1 MFHKIVIIAALL
13 FNSLVLFS
21 QKTNQFNHNGQRTGK
36 WIVYL
41 DSAKTIK
48 SIEGK
53 YRKGKPKGTFFY
65 YTNEGVLERKE
76 ISRFSKLKTT
86 TYYSDQTI
94 RSKGQARIENLPD
107 KIHYY
112 YFGQWKYYDKNG
124 KLEKYCSYEKGNL
137 VKTVYADR
145 SIKWND
151 SLIQVLNAMDAY
163 FNKHNAVLLDS
174 ISLSAFNISRRER
187 LQLELYMSDT
197 LTYGKLSTIFSRFG
211 YPSKSIAHETCIIPF
226 YLLSFAPVGIRE
238 KYLYLLVDAANK
250 GDLEWKSLAFYIDKL
265 ELAKGGKQIYGTQ
278 YYYKAN
284 QMVYYPVKD
293 PETLESRRKQIGL

>member
-1 MFHKIVIIAALL
+1 MFLRTIFIAVFL
-13 FNSLVLFS
+13 FCSLVLFS
-21 QKTNQFNHNGQRTGK
+21 QKTNQLNKKGQRTGK

-48 SIEGK
+48 STEGR
-53 YRKGKPKGTFFY
+53 YRNGKPKGMFYY

-86 TYYSDQTI
+86 TYYSNHTV

-107 KIHYY
+107 KVHYY
-112 YFGQWKYYDKNG
+112 YFGQWKYYDENG
-124 KLEKYCSYEKGNL
+124 KLEKYCTYEKGNL
-137 VKTVYADR
+137 VKTVYLNR

-151 SLIQVLNAMDAY
+151 SLIQVLHSMDAY
-163 FNKHNAVLLDS
+163 FNKQNAPLLDS
-174 ISLSAFNISRRER
+174 ISRSAFNISRRER
-187 LQLELYMSDT
+187 LQLELFMNDT
-197 LTYGKLSTIFSRFG
+197 LTYSMLAKIFSQYG
-211 YPSKSIAHETCIIPF
+211 YPSKSITNEACIIPF
-226 YLLSFAPVGIRE
+226 YLLSFAPLGIRE
-238 KYLYLLVDAANK
+238 KYLPLLNDAANK

-284 QMVYYPVKD
+284 QVVYYPVKD

>member
-1 MFHKIVIIAALL
+1 MFHKLVIIATFL
-13 FNSLVLFS
+13 FYSLILFS
-21 QKTNQFNHNGQRTGK
+21 QKTNQFNNKGQRTGK

-48 SIEGK
+48 SSEGK
-53 YRKGKPKGTFFY
+53 YRNGKPKGKFYY

-86 TYYSDQTI
+86 TYYSDHTI

-124 KLEKYCSYEKGNL
+124 KLEKYCTYEKGNL
-137 VKTVYADR
+137 VKTRYLNR

-151 SLIQVLNAMDAY
+151 SLIQVLNAMDDY

-174 ISLSAFNISRRER
+174 ISLSAFNINRRER
-187 LQLELYMSDT
+187 LQLELYMNDT
-197 LTYGKLSTIFSRFG
+197 LSYGLLSTIFFRFG
-211 YPSKSIAHETCIIPF
+211 YPSKSITNEACIIPF

-284 QMVYYPVKD
+284 QIVYYPVKD